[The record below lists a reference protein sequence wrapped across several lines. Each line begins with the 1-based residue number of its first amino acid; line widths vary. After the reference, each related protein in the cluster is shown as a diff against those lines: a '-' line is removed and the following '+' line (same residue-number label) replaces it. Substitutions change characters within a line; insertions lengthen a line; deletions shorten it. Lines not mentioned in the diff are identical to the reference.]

1 MSLLL
6 HICCGPCACYSVDA
20 FGREGHEPTGFW
32 YNPNIHPYTEYQK
45 RLQAFRQFALAVA
58 LPTIDQDEYA
68 LEMWLREAVAN
79 KDDRCGCCY
88 TIRLRAT
95 AREAAAK
102 GFDAFSTTLLYSR
115 YQKHD
120 RIKQAAQ
127 AASEEFGVPFLYRD
141 LRTGWSEGIRISKRL
156 RLYRQQYCGC
166 IYSEKERYIDSVK
179 R

>member
-1 MSLLL
+1 MLRKVLS
-6 HICCGPCACYSVDA
+6 CGCGDHFAVFHAAQGDQIVAQFLNFPARAAQHDHFQAIVVVDVDMER
-20 FGREGHEPTGFW
+20 GNDVHVG
-32 YNPNIHPYTEYQK
+32 I
-45 RLQAFRQFALAVA
+45 V
-58 LPTIDQDEYA
+58 